1 MRLTPGTTRW
11 VDGFIE
17 PGQYQMEIVARG
29 ERTTQVV
36 LKWSVFV
43 DSPLPEVPR
52 LRRGSLENPN
62 PAEATTALYQE
73 LNRIRSEAGLR
84 PVERFYAF
92 EPLARE
98 HAALMASTGIVD
110 HQIPGVTSGVAARA
124 AERFHPGARTF
135 ENLAAAPNWQEALDM
150 VQLSPGHLAN
160 LFCEECTH
168 ASIGVALE
176 PITDR
181 IPRLFVVWELLE
193 FPEGPPQPRAR

>member
-1 MRLTPGTTRW
+1 
-11 VDGFIE
+11 
-17 PGQYQMEIVARG
+17 MEVVARG

-43 DSPLPEVPR
+43 DSTPPEVPR
-52 LRRGSLENPN
+52 LQRGSLENPN
-62 PAEATTALYQE
+62 PAEATQALYRA
-73 LNRIRSEAGLR
+73 LNDMRSAAGLP
-84 PVERFYAF
+84 PVERFFPF

-98 HAALMASTGIVD
+98 HAALMASSGIVD
-110 HQIPGVTSGVAARA
+110 HRIAGLTPGVAARI

-135 ENLAAAPNWQEALDM
+135 ENLAAAPNWQQALDM
-150 VQLSPGHLAN
+150 VRLSPGHLAN

-193 FPEGPPQPRAR
+193 FPEGAPQPRARQ